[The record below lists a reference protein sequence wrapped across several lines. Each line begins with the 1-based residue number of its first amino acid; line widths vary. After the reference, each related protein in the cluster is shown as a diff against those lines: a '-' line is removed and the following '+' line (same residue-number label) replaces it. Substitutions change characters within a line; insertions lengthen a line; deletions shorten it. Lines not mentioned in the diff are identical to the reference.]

1 MMARQARNGSG
12 RPSTGRRVLGW
23 LAVLGLTL
31 LTLGGAALT
40 LGAYANLTPGAPL
53 WLRTLGSVEAL
64 QAGALG
70 LGDVPGFWR
79 AVGLSVITSVM
90 AALIAF
96 ARPR

>member
-1 MMARQARNGSG
+1 MMARQAKDGSEKF
-12 RPSTGRRVLGW
+12 STGRRVLGW
-23 LAVLGLTL
+23 LAVVGLSL

-40 LGAYANLTPGAPL
+40 LGAFANLNPGAPL

-70 LGDVPGFWR
+70 VGDLPGFWR
-79 AVGLSVITSVM
+79 AVGLSVITSVL
-90 AALIAF
+90 AGLIAF

>member
-1 MMARQARNGSG
+1 MMARQAGNGSG
-12 RPSTGRRVLGW
+12 KSGTGRRVLGW

-40 LGAYANLTPGAPL
+40 LGAFANLNPAAPL
-53 WLRTLGSVEAL
+53 WLRTLGSVESL
-64 QAGALG
+64 LSGSVG

-79 AVGLSVITSVM
+79 AVGLSVVTSVL
-90 AALIAF
+90 AALIAL